1 MVHTARRQSWIK
13 CCANIRQATLRGREQ
28 RAVRHDPQRRQQRQI
43 FILRLHRCRSD
54 ATIGSSESQLWHSCP
69 WEAGSAGARI
79 NSSHGKA
86 GGERRHL
93 ASHDFGLLSVESQ
106 SKKRWKRWGYLPPLA
121 GKAAISSTRT
131 YYSRRRRL
139 YRAAEGVYKFATWK
153 RRIKIMRE
161 RFVSASRPPR
171 PAVSPRTNIFLA
183 CLPCSHACFLFF
195 FISC

>member
-1 MVHTARRQSWIK
+1 MCVAAVQSQRVKGAAQPIARRRMVHTARRQSWIK

-106 SKKRWKRWGYLPPLA
+106 SKRALEALGLFPHWLA
-121 GKAAISSTRT
+121 KQL
-131 YYSRRRRL
+131 SRRHAPTTLEDGGCTVQLR
-139 YRAAEGVYKFATWK
+139 VNKFATWK
-153 RRIKIMRE
+153 RRINN
-161 RFVSASRPPR
+161 A
-171 PAVSPRTNIFLA
+171 
-183 CLPCSHACFLFF
+183 
-195 FISC
+195 